1 MDTPDALVSAGN
13 GMRAQTAE
21 LDVVARNLANA
32 STTGY
37 RMRVEGFSGTGESFN
52 SQLGLSQTQGPLRH
66 TGVATDLALVGAGY
80 FAVATPQGV
89 RYMRDGR
96 LTVDPRGSLRDALG
110 NPVLGSLGPAR
121 FPENA
126 QIMEDGRIVAHGKV
140 IDRLRIVT
148 FDAPCTNLDSNLLS
162 APSGSIPRRSFAS
175 VRSGYLEDSGVDAI
189 SEMTSLIRAERSFEA
204 NEKSLERT
212 DDSLRKLVTEV
223 PAVRQ

>member
-21 LDVVARNLANA
+21 LDVTALNLANA

-37 RMRVEGFSGTGESFN
+37 RMRVEGFSETDESFN

-89 RYMRDGR
+89 RYTRDGR
-96 LTVDPRGSLRDALG
+96 LTLDPRGSLRDSLG

-121 FPENA
+121 FPQDA
-126 QIMEDGRIVAHGKV
+126 RIMEDGRIIARGEVV
-140 IDRLRIVT
+140 DRLRIVT
-148 FDAPCTNLDSNLLS
+148 FDAPCTSLDSNLLS
-162 APSGSIPRRSFAS
+162 APGGSIPRRSFAS
-175 VRSGYLEDSGVDAI
+175 VRSGYLEDSGIDAI

-223 PAVRQ
+223 PAVRP